1 MHLLRLLSVGSLAL
15 GLLVAPLA
23 PEAQE
28 TGRVYR
34 IGYLSGGA
42 THDVPFG
49 PSLQELGYVEGRN
62 LVVERR
68 YAAGHLGELPRLVS
82 ELLGLN
88 VDLIVTQGTP
98 ATNAAKGAHDT
109 NRLHAS
115 CRSRANGA
123 CGQPGTPGREPYG
136 LYRWQIRRQAAGDPE
151 GSPRTF
157 RYRSPESVPRF
168 GVCFRTAPFSPPV
181 SRAGVGRSAT
191 STPKPS
197 SAPRS
202 LGKPFRIASS

>member
-82 ELLGLN
+82 EL
-88 VDLIVTQGTP
+88 
-98 ATNAAKGAHDT
+98 
-109 NRLHAS
+109 
-115 CRSRANGA
+115 
-123 CGQPGTPGREPYG
+123 
-136 LYRWQIRRQAAGDPE
+136 
-151 GSPRTF
+151 
-157 RYRSPESVPRF
+157 
-168 GVCFRTAPFSPPV
+168 
-181 SRAGVGRSAT
+181 
-191 STPKPS
+191 
-197 SAPRS
+197 
-202 LGKPFRIASS
+202 